1 MDYFLQEIEKHRH
14 QFYRFVL
21 RNVWDSALAEDVFA
35 SAVLTAYQQK
45 VQFSPGTNFR
55 AWMFR
60 ILANKCF
67 QANRDFARSRRTTS
81 YDDEQA
87 TWEKLS
93 DEPGYAEM
101 LQDPERA
108 LQECGDEIYR
118 ALRELSTVER
128 SCILLRGLEDFTYR
142 EISEILD
149 IPIGTVMTHISRG
162 RAKLRME
169 LLEYAKE
176 SGIIR
181 PLLRWRCH
189 DKEEQNKQAR
199 GGVA

>member
-35 SAVLTAYQQK
+35 SAVLTAYQQQAK
-45 VQFSPGTNFR
+45 FSPGTNFR

-67 QANRDFARSRRTTS
+67 QANRDVARSQRATP
-81 YDDEQA
+81 YDDETA
-87 TWEKLS
+87 DWVKLS
-93 DEPGYAEM
+93 DEPGYAEL
-101 LQDPERA
+101 LQDPGRA

-128 SCILLRGLEDFTYR
+128 SCILLRGLEAFTYR
-142 EISEILD
+142 EISDILEI
-149 IPIGTVMTHISRG
+149 PMGTVMTHISRG
-162 RAKLRME
+162 RAKLRAE
-169 LLEYAKE
+169 LLGYAKE
-176 SGIIR
+176 TGVVR
-181 PLLRWRCH
+181 PVLRRLPG
-189 DKEEQNKQAR
+189 DKEEQNQQAG